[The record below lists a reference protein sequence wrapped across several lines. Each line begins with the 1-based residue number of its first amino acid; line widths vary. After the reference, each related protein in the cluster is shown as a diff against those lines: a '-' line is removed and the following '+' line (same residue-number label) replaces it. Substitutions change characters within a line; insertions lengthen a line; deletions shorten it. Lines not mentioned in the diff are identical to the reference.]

1 MLQQTGQEIV
11 PLLLVARRPSLFG
24 KCQGARKHHVLHLC
38 LSGDSLAPDVS
49 LHAFNQLQ
57 LLLRQIGG
65 HDVARVEGFQ
75 GVVVLRVVEV
85 AKGGGAEDN
94 FVATVGRALYHIGMV
109 AAPPV
114 DGCRLADTTLQDFVP
129 ADELLAILIEI
140 LLHGAGKPRLQ
151 LRLVL

>member
-1 MLQQTGQEIV
+1 MLQQTGQEVV

-65 HDVARVEGFQ
+65 DDVARVEGFQ
-75 GVVVLRVVEV
+75 GVVILVVVEV
-85 AKGGGAEDN
+85 AEGGGAEDDL
-94 FVATVGRALYHIGMV
+94 VAAVSRALYDVGMV
-109 AAPPV
+109 ATPPV
-114 DGCRLADTTLQDFVP
+114 DGCRLADTTLQ
-129 ADELLAILIEI
+129 ES
-140 LLHGAGKPRLQ
+140 
-151 LRLVL
+151 